1 ADTIKGLKELILS
14 RMRRVINEKNIAT
27 DEFRIWKVS
36 VPVDKVDILREDPSK
51 LLKNI
56 KLLRDEQNITS
67 IGKFLDDHI
76 QADRSEASGCGTV
89 VTSDTS
95 SPTEHE
101 FCMLVT

>member
-1 ADTIKGLKELILS
+1 
-14 RMRRVINEKNIAT
+14 MRRVINEKNIAT

-76 QADRSEASGCGTV
+76 QVFMGHPDSMIEIFCPSLQKM
-89 VTSDTS
+89 
-95 SPTEHE
+95 SPG
-101 FCMLVT
+101 